1 MSRIL
6 AIDYGLKR
14 CGIAVTDP
22 LKIIAQGVTTVQ
34 TSTLMSFL
42 DDYIQKEQVECI
54 VVGLPKQMDNTPSE
68 IEPHI
73 AGFIKRFGAKY
84 PAIPIK
90 RVDERFTS
98 KMSQQALI
106 TAGATKKTTKQQKFN
121 RYHKRNNY
129 FTNIFRTKTMIY
141 PIVVAG
147 HPVLKMKAQEIDK
160 NFPDLDKLIED
171 MFETMYVSDGVG
183 LAAPQI
189 GKSIRLFVIDG
200 KPAAEDNPELENFK
214 KVFLNPYIIEES
226 GEEWFFN
233 EGCLSVPG
241 IREDV
246 QRKSIV
252 KIKYFDE
259 NWQQHED
266 VFDGMAARIIQHEYD
281 HLEGTLFTD
290 RLSFL
295 KRKMLRGKLSD
306 ISKGIVD
313 VSYNI
318 RTK

>member
-1 MSRIL
+1 
-6 AIDYGLKR
+6 
-14 CGIAVTDP
+14 
-22 LKIIAQGVTTVQ
+22 
-34 TSTLMSFL
+34 
-42 DDYIQKEQVECI
+42 
-54 VVGLPKQMDNTPSE
+54 
-68 IEPHI
+68 
-73 AGFIKRFGAKY
+73 
-84 PAIPIK
+84 
-90 RVDERFTS
+90 
-98 KMSQQALI
+98 
-106 TAGATKKTTKQQKFN
+106 
-121 RYHKRNNY
+121 
-129 FTNIFRTKTMIY
+129 MIY

-160 NFPDLDKLIED
+160 NFPDLNILIED
-171 MFETMYVSDGVG
+171 MFETMYVSEGVG

-200 KPAAEDNPELENFK
+200 KPAAEDNPELEDFK
-214 KVFLNPYIIEES
+214 KVFINPYIIEQS

-252 KIKYFDE
+252 KIKYLDE

-306 ISKGIVD
+306 ISKGKVD

>member
-1 MSRIL
+1 
-6 AIDYGLKR
+6 
-14 CGIAVTDP
+14 
-22 LKIIAQGVTTVQ
+22 
-34 TSTLMSFL
+34 
-42 DDYIQKEQVECI
+42 
-54 VVGLPKQMDNTPSE
+54 
-68 IEPHI
+68 
-73 AGFIKRFGAKY
+73 
-84 PAIPIK
+84 
-90 RVDERFTS
+90 
-98 KMSQQALI
+98 
-106 TAGATKKTTKQQKFN
+106 
-121 RYHKRNNY
+121 
-129 FTNIFRTKTMIY
+129 MIY

-160 NFPDLDKLIED
+160 NFPDLEKLIED

-189 GKSIRLFVIDG
+189 GKAIRLFVIDG
-200 KPAAEDNPELENFK
+200 KPAAEDNPELEDFK
-214 KVFLNPYIIEES
+214 KVFINPYIIEES

-306 ISKGIVD
+306 ISKGKVD

>member
-1 MSRIL
+1 
-6 AIDYGLKR
+6 
-14 CGIAVTDP
+14 
-22 LKIIAQGVTTVQ
+22 
-34 TSTLMSFL
+34 
-42 DDYIQKEQVECI
+42 
-54 VVGLPKQMDNTPSE
+54 
-68 IEPHI
+68 
-73 AGFIKRFGAKY
+73 
-84 PAIPIK
+84 
-90 RVDERFTS
+90 
-98 KMSQQALI
+98 
-106 TAGATKKTTKQQKFN
+106 
-121 RYHKRNNY
+121 
-129 FTNIFRTKTMIY
+129 MIY

-147 HPVLKMKAQEIDK
+147 HPVLRMKAQEIDK
-160 NFPDLDKLIED
+160 NFPDLNKLIED
-171 MFETMYVSDGVG
+171 MFETMYVSEGVG
-183 LAAPQI
+183 LAAPQV

-200 KPAAEDNPELENFK
+200 KPVAEDNPELEDFK
-214 KVFLNPYIIEES
+214 KVFINPYIVEQS

-246 QRKSIV
+246 MRKSIV

-259 NWQQHED
+259 NWQQHEE
-266 VFDGMAARIIQHEYD
+266 VFDGMRARIIQHEYD

-306 ISKGIVD
+306 ISKGKVD

>member
-1 MSRIL
+1 
-6 AIDYGLKR
+6 
-14 CGIAVTDP
+14 
-22 LKIIAQGVTTVQ
+22 
-34 TSTLMSFL
+34 
-42 DDYIQKEQVECI
+42 
-54 VVGLPKQMDNTPSE
+54 
-68 IEPHI
+68 
-73 AGFIKRFGAKY
+73 
-84 PAIPIK
+84 
-90 RVDERFTS
+90 
-98 KMSQQALI
+98 
-106 TAGATKKTTKQQKFN
+106 
-121 RYHKRNNY
+121 
-129 FTNIFRTKTMIY
+129 MIY

-306 ISKGIVD
+306 ISKE
-313 VSYNI
+313 
-318 RTK
+318 

>member
-1 MSRIL
+1 
-6 AIDYGLKR
+6 
-14 CGIAVTDP
+14 
-22 LKIIAQGVTTVQ
+22 
-34 TSTLMSFL
+34 
-42 DDYIQKEQVECI
+42 
-54 VVGLPKQMDNTPSE
+54 
-68 IEPHI
+68 
-73 AGFIKRFGAKY
+73 
-84 PAIPIK
+84 
-90 RVDERFTS
+90 
-98 KMSQQALI
+98 
-106 TAGATKKTTKQQKFN
+106 
-121 RYHKRNNY
+121 
-129 FTNIFRTKTMIY
+129 MIY

-306 ISKGIVD
+306 ISKGKVD

>member
-1 MSRIL
+1 
-6 AIDYGLKR
+6 
-14 CGIAVTDP
+14 
-22 LKIIAQGVTTVQ
+22 
-34 TSTLMSFL
+34 
-42 DDYIQKEQVECI
+42 
-54 VVGLPKQMDNTPSE
+54 
-68 IEPHI
+68 
-73 AGFIKRFGAKY
+73 
-84 PAIPIK
+84 
-90 RVDERFTS
+90 
-98 KMSQQALI
+98 
-106 TAGATKKTTKQQKFN
+106 
-121 RYHKRNNY
+121 
-129 FTNIFRTKTMIY
+129 MIY